1 MSSVSGDISNGSK
14 AISKDLKKGLE
25 KLSNEVSD
33 TFALQAVDLLTKP
46 EIDELRKLVS
56 LDKADAEK
64 YASARMKDLSFQ
76 GMYLQLSDL
85 GFIHCL
91 PTFDGTL
98 YFIGVSPKASWA
110 IDRYDKRL
118 AQEEQ
123 QKRELRHQ
131 RWMDRIFAVGS
142 GIGGTVVGFLLG
154 KFF

>member
-1 MSSVSGDISNGSK
+1 M
-14 AISKDLKKGLE
+14 ISKDLKKGLE

-33 TFALQAVDLLTKP
+33 TFVLQAVDLLTKP

-56 LDKADAEK
+56 MDNTDAEK
-64 YASARMKDLSFQ
+64 YASARMKAPSFQ

-91 PTFDGTL
+91 STFDGML
-98 YFIGVSPKASWA
+98 HFIGVSPKASWA

-118 AQEEQ
+118 AQEKQ
-123 QKRELRHQ
+123 QKREFRHQ